1 LAAAHGR
8 WDAIEVRILDTV
20 LGLSLTS
27 TSVGWVLVEG
37 RDADGTILDH
47 DDFEASTG
55 AGVRAVAISE
65 QTTAAVLEAQAAAA
79 GYGHR
84 LHVIGVTWSDEAA
97 AEAALLVESLTS
109 AGFDNVVPIRL
120 HQACDMLARA
130 IAPVVGYDKAA
141 VCVLDG
147 DSTIVVMVDTDDDEP
162 QTAIKQL
169 SGGPGRLVQWLT
181 TLFDRSS
188 WQPGG
193 IVVVGP
199 DEDLEALS
207 WRLEKAVPVP
217 VITQTG
223 AELALARGAAL
234 GSVEST
240 EFTDTEMF
248 ETVSCARG
256 ARGGSPQHSYI
267 GALTMLVAGAVTF
280 VASLSFAMGPH
291 LVPNRATGPV
301 QHVVHR
307 AAAAPVAQL
316 PTPPPAAVEVHA
328 PRPAPARA
336 PAEPPAVAQPQTVA
350 AEEPSAGLPAAAP
363 IAPIAPPAPPP
374 PAAPPPPPDPHPRLT
389 KLLERLH
396 GQQNPPPDQ
405 PAPGQAPPGSPGA
418 PPP

>member
-1 LAAAHGR
+1 
-8 WDAIEVRILDTV
+8 LDTV

-47 DDFEASTG
+47 EDFDVGTG
-55 AGVRAVAISE
+55 GGVQAVHTSE
-65 QTTAAVLEAQAAAA
+65 QATAAVLDAQTAATS
-79 GYGHR
+79 YDRR

-97 AEAALLVESLTS
+97 AEAALLLESLTN

-120 HQACDMLARA
+120 HQSCDLLARA

-141 VCVLDG
+141 VCVLNG
-147 DSTIVVMVDTDDDEP
+147 DSTIVAMVDTCDDEP
-162 QTAIKQL
+162 QTAVKHL
-169 SGGPGRLVQWLT
+169 TGGAGRLVQWLT
-181 TLFDRSS
+181 SLFDRSS

-234 GSVEST
+234 ASADTT
-240 EFTDTEMF
+240 EFSDAEMV
-248 ETVSCARG
+248 EAVDSTPGERRSSR
-256 ARGGSPQHSYI
+256 QNSYA

-280 VASLSFAMGPH
+280 VASLSLALGQH
-291 LVPNRATGPV
+291 LVPDRAAAPAR
-301 QHVVHR
+301 HVAHR
-307 AAAAPVAQL
+307 AANPPVVQAPA
-316 PTPPPAAVEVHA
+316 PRPAAVEA
-328 PRPAPARA
+328 PVARPAPPPAPTKA
-336 PAEPPAVAQPQTVA
+336 PAATKPQTVVSEEPA
-350 AEEPSAGLPAAAP
+350 AEVPAAQP
-363 IAPIAPPAPPP
+363 VPPPAPPP
-374 PAAPPPPPDPHPRLT
+374 PVVPPPPPPDPHPRLT

-396 GQQNPPPDQ
+396 GQNPPPDQ
-405 PAPGQAPPGSPGA
+405 PVPPQGPPPNPGA

>member
-1 LAAAHGR
+1 M
-8 WDAIEVRILDTV
+8 DTV

-47 DDFEASTG
+47 DDFHVDTG
-55 AGVRAVAISE
+55 SGVRAVNTSA
-65 QTTAAVLEAQAAAA
+65 QTSAAVLDAQATAAN
-79 GYGHR
+79 YDHR

-97 AEAALLVESLTS
+97 AEAALLLESLTD
-109 AGFDNVVPIRL
+109 AGFHNVVPIRL

-130 IAPVVGYDKAA
+130 IAPVVGYETAA

-147 DSTIVVMVDTDDDEP
+147 DSTIVVMVDTCDDEP

-169 SGGPGRLVQWLT
+169 TGGAGRLVGWLT

-193 IVVVGP
+193 IVIVGP

-217 VITQTG
+217 VITQIG
-223 AELALARGAAL
+223 AQLALARGAAL
-234 GSVEST
+234 ASTEST
-240 EFTDTEMF
+240 GFPEA
-248 ETVSCARG
+248 ETVDAVDGERGERRSAR
-256 ARGGSPQHSYI
+256 QNSYA

-280 VASLSFAMGPH
+280 VASLSFALGQH
-291 LVPNRATGPV
+291 LVPDRGTGPV
-301 QHVVHR
+301 QHVVHK
-307 AAAAPVAQL
+307 AATPRVVQAPAPQ
-316 PTPPPAAVEVHA
+316 PAAVEVPA
-328 PRPAPARA
+328 ARPAPPPAPVQQPTQA
-336 PAEPPAVAQPQTVA
+336 PAAAQPQTVA
-350 AEEPSAGLPAAAP
+350 SDEPSAQLPAAAP
-363 IAPIAPPAPPP
+363 VPPPPP
-374 PAAPPPPPDPHPRLT
+374 PAPVAPPPPPPDPHPRLT

-396 GQQNPPPDQ
+396 GQQDPAPGQ
-405 PAPGQAPPGSPGA
+405 PAPGQGPPPNPGA